1 MTQVSTASE
10 TVTSVA
16 THSAEQTA
24 KTVMPHVPNSQDQ
37 LLEVTI
43 ALLGILALIYGVAWL
58 LKRNRGLLPS
68 AGIPMKTL
76 GMLPMGVK
84 EKVVLVEVGG
94 KQILLGMTASSINTL
109 ATFDEPI
116 VSAHS
121 SEETPFAQKLKS
133 FLNPQQSVTGSK
145 SESGTSNHPERSS
158 QKSKDD

>member
-16 THSAEQTA
+16 AISAEQTA
-24 KTVMPHVPNSQDQ
+24 KTVMPHVPNTQDQ

-84 EKVVLVEVGG
+84 ETVPHPRMQGRKSLRRPGRGRLREGLRDVGVR
-94 KQILLGMTASSINTL
+94 A
-109 ATFDEPI
+109 
-116 VSAHS
+116 
-121 SEETPFAQKLKS
+121 
-133 FLNPQQSVTGSK
+133 
-145 SESGTSNHPERSS
+145 
-158 QKSKDD
+158 